1 MICNKR
7 ARQTAAHTVNKSFT
21 RFCGNRG
28 RILDDIAGQAGSA
41 RPRNDISEKQSC
53 GHEKGI
59 KPMAGLSKKWSA
71 AAAALAVAATAP
83 GAASAQIYTSIA
95 QLSGAI
101 EPEDVSVAAAP
112 DTAGVY
118 DPWEGLNRKM
128 FAVNTFLDDN
138 LLVPASKGYRAVTPK
153 AGRRGIRKFLANLRS
168 PGIFVNDLLQG
179 EFKRAGQTLSRFV
192 VNSTI
197 GAGGFADPAT
207 IMGVPGHNEDFGQ
220 TLAVWGVPSGPYTF
234 FPLLGP
240 GTIRSGVGT
249 AAQIGLTPLT
259 YVDTPP
265 ANITQYTT
273 AGVGAL
279 SAREPLIEPLEDI
292 RANSLDYYASF
303 RSFYLQARKRE
314 IANGRTS
321 FEDLPDIGDFEEFD
335 ELE

>member
-1 MICNKR
+1 MFGFKKKLHVSG
-7 ARQTAAHTVNKSFT
+7 A
-21 RFCGNRG
+21 
-28 RILDDIAGQAGSA
+28 LIA
-41 RPRNDISEKQSC
+41 
-53 GHEKGI
+53 
-59 KPMAGLSKKWSA
+59 MASL
-71 AAAALAVAATAP
+71 AP
-83 GAASAQIYTSIA
+83 GAATAQVYTSIA

-101 EPEDVSVAAAP
+101 DTETLEAAP
-112 DTAGVY
+112 AANSAGVY

-128 FAVNTFLDDN
+128 FAVNIFLDDT
-138 LLVPASKGYRAVTPK
+138 LLVPASRGYRAVTPK

-168 PGIFVNDLLQG
+168 PGVFVNDILQG

-207 IMGVPGHNEDFGQ
+207 IMGVPGHSEDFGQ

-240 GTIRSGVGT
+240 GTIRSSAGTVGQV
-249 AAQIGLTPLT
+249 ALSPLT
-259 YVDTPP
+259 YVNTPP
-265 ANITQYTT
+265 ANISQYTT

-279 SAREPLIEPLEDI
+279 AAREPLIEPLEDI

-321 FEDLPDIGDFEEFD
+321 FDDLPDIGDFDEFD